1 MKAPTEFQT
10 RTSEYVIKRFWT
22 DRVRAPRFLVADEV
36 GLGKTM
42 VAREVVAEAL
52 RRREGRPVDIVY
64 LCSSQPVAS
73 QNLKRLKVEGH
84 GGTVRASR
92 LTLLA
97 LEKRSAD
104 GVRYFALTPDTSFKI
119 SGSCGQVKERAVI
132 YSALRRAFRSEG
144 FVEVM
149 QQVSQLNWEGR
160 LEDLRRNPPDGKML
174 ARFREAVLSDDQLV
188 EEIRALSREISR
200 STDAAG
206 AKARRRRRNQL
217 VGRLRR
223 ELAACSASALAADA
237 VVIVDEFQRFADLLD
252 ARRRNEDPAVALAD
266 ELLRS
271 DHPGRR
277 VLLLSATPYRI
288 PGRQLE
294 HGERPYD
301 DFVAL
306 MRFLGGEEEAGRLAV
321 ALSDFSRALGAR
333 PPDARDVG
341 TARDAAQAIL
351 RRVMSRTERTA
362 ATRDGMVAEELRL
375 LDPTPGDL
383 AGALS
388 ARRIA
393 RRLRTRDPVEYWK
406 SAPFFLEFMRDYQ
419 FRKAALASSG
429 AAKRFVLR
437 EARHGRLMLDL
448 PAIRRMDPIQ
458 PPSAR
463 MRDLLSSAMPEGV
476 ERLLW
481 APPSLPYTQARGAFA
496 SAPDD
501 LKRLLFT
508 EWQLA
513 PDAISA
519 VVSLEA
525 ERRLAAGLRLT
536 KGRRARDR
544 GPSQRHSRFG
554 KVGELLRLGRA
565 GQSRAET
572 TKAMAPLVLLLPNAE
587 LAALGDP
594 LAAVLERRSVIG
606 KSEIVSVVRRRIRAR
621 LDKLGRNRTGR
632 VDERWYWAAPI
643 LLDDAHSVRA
653 WLEVDERRG
662 EAESASLTAAV
673 RSILQDPRQLGRR
686 PRDLADVLARAAV
699 AAPGVA
705 ALRALR
711 RTLGHAVEED
721 LVRAAALKLARGF
734 QTLFNL
740 GDAAMA
746 VQLHCSAAKLPYWR
760 QVLDYCLDG
769 NLQAVLDEQLHLAA
783 DGLALFDGTAEE
795 KLAKA
800 VATVHGCLTLRRAS
814 VEVSNLERGSRGGG
828 SSDATVRLRCRHGL
842 RFAEIKDIDGAVSRL
857 DAVRDAFNSP
867 FRPFILASTTVG
879 QEGLDFHG
887 WCHSVVHWNLP
898 RSPVDLEQR
907 EGRVLRYKGHAVRL
921 NVARTIGLTGIPADL
936 DPACSDPWAAMFGVA
951 ATRGYANPLA
961 PFWVYDSG
969 ENPVRV
975 RRVLPVLK
983 CSREHAALP
992 RLRERLA
999 TYRLVLGLPRQED
1012 LLATLERNGVT
1023 AEQARDW
1030 RIDLSPP
1037 PSRRSAA
1044 ATWSGDKKAR
1054 PSARSSQLPPPAD
1067 HRSSA
1072 KST

>member
-1 MKAPTEFQT
+1 MKGPTGFQR
-10 RTSEYVIKRFWT
+10 RTSDYVIKRFWT
-22 DRVRAPRFLVADEV
+22 DRAHAPRFLVADEV

-52 RRREGRPVDIVY
+52 RRRNGRPVDIVY

-84 GGTVRASR
+84 GGTIRASR

-104 GVRYFALTPDTSFKI
+104 GVRYFALTPDTSFKV
-119 SGSCGQVKERAVI
+119 SGSSGQVKERALI
-132 YSALRRAFRSEG
+132 YLALRTAFRSDG

-149 QQVSQLNWEGR
+149 QQVSQWNWEGR
-160 LEDLRRNPPDGKML
+160 LEEFRRDPPDRQML
-174 ARFREAVLSDDQLV
+174 ARFREAVLSDDELV
-188 EEIRALSREISR
+188 DEIRSLSHDILR
-200 STDAAG
+200 STDEAG

-223 ELAACSASALAADA
+223 ELAACSASALAADG

-252 ARRRNEDPAVALAD
+252 ERQREDDPAVRLAG

-271 DHPGRR
+271 DQPGRR

-294 HGERPYD
+294 QGERPYD

-306 MRFLGGEEEAGRLAV
+306 MRFLGGEEEAERLAA
-321 ALSDFSRALGAR
+321 ALSNFSRELAAR
-333 PPDARDVG
+333 PPGAAAVEG
-341 TARDAAQAIL
+341 ARDAAQAIL
-351 RRVMSRTERTA
+351 RKVMCRTERTA
-362 ATRDGMVAEELRL
+362 ATRDGMVSEELRL
-375 LDPTPGDL
+375 LDPAPGDL
-383 AGALS
+383 TGALS

-393 RRLRTRDPVEYWK
+393 RRLRTRDAVEYWK

-429 AAKRFVLR
+429 AERRFVLR

-448 PAIRRMDPIQ
+448 PGVRRMDPVE

-463 MRDLLSSAMPEGV
+463 MRDLLASAMPEGV

-481 APPSLPYTQARGAFA
+481 APASLPYTEERGAFA
-496 SAPDD
+496 AAPDD

-519 VVSLEA
+519 MVSLEA
-525 ERRLAAGLRLT
+525 ERRLAASLRLT
-536 KGRRARDR
+536 RPRNGQDR
-544 GPSQRHSRFG
+544 GHSQRHARFG

-565 GQSRAET
+565 ARGRVHP
-572 TKAMAPLVLLLPNAE
+572 TKAMAPLVLLLPNAG

-594 LAAVLERRSVIG
+594 LAAALERRSVVG
-606 KSEIVSVVRRRIRAR
+606 KGEMVSLVRRRIKAR
-621 LDKLGRNRTGR
+621 LDKLGRNRAGR
-632 VDERWYWAAPI
+632 EDERWYWAAPI
-643 LLDDAHSVRA
+643 LLDDASLVRT
-653 WLEVDERRG
+653 WLEADEHQG
-662 EAESASLTAAV
+662 QAELTGLTAAV
-673 RSILQDPRQLGRR
+673 RSVLDDPQQLGRR
-686 PRDLADVLARAAV
+686 PRDLADVLARAAI

-711 RTLGHAVEED
+711 RTLGNGVGD
-721 LVRAAALKLARGF
+721 GVLRAAAFKLARGF

-746 VQLHCSAAKLPYWR
+746 VQLHCAAPRLPYWR
-760 QVLDYCLDG
+760 QVLDYCVDG
-769 NLQAVLDEQLHLAA
+769 NLQAVLDEQLHLIA
-783 DGLALFDGTAEE
+783 DGLALYDGTAEE

-814 VEVSNLERGSRGGG
+814 VEVSNLERGSRGNG
-828 SSDATVRLRCRHGL
+828 SRETTVRLRCRHGL
-842 RFAEIKDIDGAVSRL
+842 RFAEIKDPEGEVSRL

-921 NVARTIGLTGIPADL
+921 NVARGIGLAGIPADL
-936 DPACSDPWAAMFGVA
+936 DPACSDPWDVMFEAA
-951 ATRGYANPLA
+951 ATRDDANPLA

-969 ENPVRV
+969 VNPVRV
-975 RRVLPVLK
+975 RRVLPVLN

-1023 AEQARDW
+1023 AEQAREW

-1037 PSRRSAA
+1037 PSRPRAA
-1044 ATWSGDKKAR
+1044 RLSPGQAT
-1054 PSARSSQLPPPAD
+1054 
-1067 HRSSA
+1067 
-1072 KST
+1072 